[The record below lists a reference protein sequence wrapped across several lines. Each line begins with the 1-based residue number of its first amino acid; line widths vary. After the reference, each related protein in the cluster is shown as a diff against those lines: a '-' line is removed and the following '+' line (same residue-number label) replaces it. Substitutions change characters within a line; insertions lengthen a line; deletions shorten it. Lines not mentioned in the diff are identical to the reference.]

1 MIFVITLLFY
11 LYILVVILT
20 IATLLLITPILTAKL
35 PWANDQKVLTILPLY
50 LFFIPLAVISVWKFQ
65 DWKIQ
70 YEIRTGHA
78 KISTPYRDFLKNKY
92 PRIGEAYQKVLADR
106 YMLDEH
112 LYNTNRFPVTLH
124 NQQKFIQEITQRWH
138 MVLDQLTMLQKMI
151 EVQALQTHDSPNSVS
166 ILIQNINFYSKQI
179 QNNKQRIGLAMR
191 QHAAISMGFLTDVSA
206 KNKLYSIDKQNYE
219 HIIRFFLSRYDGLI
233 IPLNL
238 ITQTIHQANATISQ
252 LSNKLSQ
259 RNLYNRAII
268 VKVLTAWKD
277 TKDYSYTRLFKI
289 LYALESQYV
298 LLRMGM
304 KDNHPSMQKL
314 QQTINNSIQS
324 YSQDVEKLKLVTEQ
338 SNNPK
343 TVLALH

>member
-78 KISTPYRDFLKNKY
+78 KIGTQYQDFLENKY
-92 PRIGEAYQKVLADR
+92 PQLGEAYQRVIADH

-124 NQQKFIQEITQRWH
+124 NQQKFIQKITQRWY
-138 MVLDQLTMLQKMI
+138 MVLDQLKMLQKMI
-151 EVQALQTHDSPNSVS
+151 EVQALQTQDAPNTV
-166 ILIQNINFYSKQI
+166 LMLTQNINYYFKQI
-179 QNNKQRIGLAMR
+179 QNNKKRIGLAMR
-191 QHAAISMGFLTDVSA
+191 QHAAISMGFLTDVTA
-206 KNKLYSIDKQNYE
+206 KSDHYPIDQQNYE

-238 ITQTIHQANATISQ
+238 ITQTIHQANATINQ

-259 RNLYNRAII
+259 KKLYNRAII
-268 VKVLTAWKD
+268 TEVLKAWKD
-277 TKDYSYTRLFKI
+277 TKNYSYTRLFKI

-304 KDNHPSMQKL
+304 EESHPSMQKL
-314 QQTINNSIQS
+314 QQAINNSIQS
-324 YSQDVEKLKLVTEQ
+324 YSQDVKKLRLATIQ
-338 SNNPK
+338 NNNPQ